1 MVGLSNR
8 KYTEGNTMAKR
19 KRKRQQ
25 SKRRHGIDPYAE
37 AVRNDP
43 VFHLRVMKPK
53 KGKKSYD
60 RNKKRSNIG
69 PMEDE
74 S

>member
-8 KYTEGNTMAKR
+8 KYTEDSTMAKR

-25 SKRRHGIDPYAE
+25 SKRRRDNPYAD